1 MKWIQLL
8 NFILSFANQEGL
20 NTEVPN
26 MSTNAFGGLW
36 NWSELHFNWTHNYL
50 TALFCPPNFTK
61 QVVFEILYELRWLR
75 DIYHVLSR
83 FILNKNDLS
92 ANWLHYDIETT
103 YYPVF
108 ISSDLIMTI
117 TNCVG
122 IAKEW
127 LAIKSLLVTVPNYKH
142 KNYWHT

>member
-1 MKWIQLL
+1 MNLDDLGIYIMYLADLFWIKRVSKL
-8 NFILSFANQEGL
+8 I
-20 NTEVPN
+20 
-26 MSTNAFGGLW
+26 
-36 NWSELHFNWTHNYL
+36 NY
-50 TALFCPPNFTK
+50 
-61 QVVFEILYELRWLR
+61 V
-75 DIYHVLSR
+75 
-83 FILNKNDLS
+83 
-92 ANWLHYDIETT
+92 LHYDIETT

-142 KNYWHT
+142 KNYWHTQSMLL

>member
-1 MKWIQLL
+1 M
-8 NFILSFANQEGL
+8 
-20 NTEVPN
+20 PN

-50 TALFCPPNFTK
+50 TALFVRP
-61 QVVFEILYELRWLR
+61 ILQNKLFLKYYMNLDDLGIYIMYLADLFWIKMISNLI
-75 DIYHVLSR
+75 DYVYHV
-83 FILNKNDLS
+83 D
-92 ANWLHYDIETT
+92 WLHYDIETT
-103 YYPVF
+103 YYPIF